1 MSNTALLASA
11 LSVVTNQTVVPYD
24 EYLRKKNDMSFLF
37 QMLNSDALHQ
47 SHLVGGIVS
56 TNEADLVEVQVEDDD
71 DDADDTMQIFVRSLS
86 GKVLTINCKSGSTI
100 EKIKQ
105 KIQAKEGIP
114 TDQQRLVFAGKQLD
128 GAYKLSD
135 YNIFK
140 DSTLHLILRLR
151 GGGGALNYFL
161 HPDHL
166 DPTYDFDFTN
176 VTDTGV
182 AFFRGQF
189 QYRRPIGWNRIA
201 LKVRNKYENDNTWL
215 GGTNRQFRHHS
226 EPDEWPVSYHG
237 TAKCGSR
244 SIAEDGYN
252 LSRGK
257 QFLYSQG
264 IYTTPDVNV
273 AERYAEKFTHNGVQ
287 YRILFQNRVNPATLS
302 ILSAAETGCGE
313 YWISPKGSDVR
324 PYGIIIKRDSS

>member
-1 MSNTALLASA
+1 MANAALLASA
-11 LSVVTNQTVVPYD
+11 LSVVTNQTIVPYD
-24 EYLRKKNDMSFLF
+24 EYLKKKDNMSFLF
-37 QMLNSDALHQ
+37 QMLNSDDLHQ

-56 TNEADLVEVQVEDDD
+56 TDENDLVEAQVEYDD

-86 GKVLTINCKSGSTI
+86 GKVLTINCKSGTTI
-100 EKIKQ
+100 GKIKH

-114 TDQQRLVFAGKQLD
+114 LDQQRLVFAGKQLD
-128 GAYKLSD
+128 DGYTLCD

-166 DPTYDFDFTN
+166 DPMYDFDFTN
-176 VTDTGV
+176 VTDT
-182 AFFRGQF
+182 ASFFRGQF
-189 QYRRPIGWNRIA
+189 QYRRPVGWNRIA
-201 LKVRNKYENDNTWL
+201 LKVLNKYENNTWL
-215 GGTNRQFRHHS
+215 GGASRQFRHHS
-226 EPDEWPVSYHG
+226 EPNEWPVSYHG
-237 TAKCGSR
+237 TTKCGGR

-252 LSRGK
+252 LSSGK

-287 YRILFQNRVNPATLS
+287 YRVLFQNRVNPATLS
-302 ILSAAETGCGE
+302 ILSTAETGCGE
-313 YWISPKGSDVR
+313 YWISPKGS
-324 PYGIIIKRDSS
+324 G